1 MGFNHRPES
10 FYRCDSEHPENP
22 CVMDAKARGL
32 KKVRVLRWDSPG
44 HVALKVVSLLNQF
57 PEGSSEHRFD
67 ITQEALTLEAAWKA
81 SCGVT
86 KLNSY
91 SPKYQSA
98 YEEFLLAN
106 IVDYYIT
113 PHTARRMAAPTR
125 RLASAH

>member
-1 MGFNHRPES
+1 
-10 FYRCDSEHPENP
+10 
-22 CVMDAKARGL
+22 MDAKARGL

-67 ITQEALTLEAAWKA
+67 ITQEALTPEAAWKA